1 MNEIVPVRT
10 IGGYVPMVDGPEK
23 VSGRAKYTADLAAPG
38 MLAARIFR
46 SPYAHAEILE
56 VDVSEAAKLPGVK
69 AIVTGADCDKTF
81 GVLPIARTEHPLAR
95 DRVRYCG
102 EPVAAVAAV
111 DDATAK
117 EALRRIKLKVRE
129 LPAYP
134 SARAAMAPDAIDL
147 HGHRPKNIER
157 DVFFEL
163 GDVDAAFAAADL
175 VREGTYNCAEVC
187 QNQMEMHAAV
197 ADYDVERDRM
207 TVHASTQVPYY
218 VHLMLSQ
225 ILGMDMSRIRVVKPY
240 VGGGFGC
247 RTETLNVELIAA
259 LLAHKAG
266 GCVRL
271 VVNREETF
279 ITHRGRPETDIR
291 LKIGMRRDGRITAV
305 ECECIQRGGAH
316 SGYGVVTILYA
327 GSMLYAIYD
336 LHNVKYVGQR
346 VLTNT
351 PPCGAFRGHGTVDI
365 RFAFES
371 LLDEMAQALA
381 VDPFA
386 LRRANLLTAPAFT
399 DNDLMVNS
407 YGLPECLD
415 WVEAASGWKA
425 RRGKLP
431 RGKGLGMAC
440 SHYISGASKPVNWTG
455 EPHATV
461 KLKLDFDGSI
471 VLLTGAAEIGQGSST
486 ILVQSVAEVL
496 GLDLSRI
503 RIVTGDSD
511 VVPKDNGSYSSRVTF
526 IVGNAAI
533 DAARNLKAVLV
544 AAAARRLEA
553 KPEEIECLGEL
564 YRAGAQDKGLTFNEV
579 VAEALKDS
587 GTVIVGGTYSTI
599 PESHGGKKY
608 RGAAIGGTMGY
619 SYSAQVVE
627 VSVDEETG
635 VVTVDKVWVAHDCG
649 KALNRLTVEGQV
661 QGSVWMGMGQAMS
674 EEAAYHGG
682 LMLTAN
688 MLDYRVPTIQD
699 SPPIEVGIVESN
711 DPHGPFGA
719 KEAGEGS
726 LAAFLPALTNAI
738 ADATGLRFNDLP
750 VTPDRVFAAMENA
763 SRADA
768 EGATAALD
776 GRAAV
781 LRSHSPA
788 HARRVDP
795 RPRATFRQQ
804 SPWRRHRPDGE
815 YPARHRRAAGARRDQ
830 RRQRTARH
838 QGGRAYA
845 RDRRRGD
852 ALRPCRASGNGAPLP
867 GGGAG
872 GRAYR
877 RPDPP
882 QHGDGRRQSRPRHP
896 LHLLQSERMV
906 AGREPSLP
914 QDHRRNLPRRAEE
927 PRRLLRHFQRRPRPG
942 AADARRRDRYCRTGR
957 PPDHAACRSLYRLCA
972 PGRAGDGDARRRQIF
987 PVAAPGRDHHR
998 GAGEKHA
1005 RPALGLRQDPYPPLD
1020 RISGHRRRRGAAA
1033 RGRDPR
1039 GSARRL
1045 HRHQSAPGAARRHR
1059 RTLRRRARCAG
1070 LRRARR
1076 SRARPDHGDEDDVHA
1091 RPLPPA
1097 RRRRS
1102 GAAPAAAAVRRVV
1115 GRFAPSPYPSTLIA
1129 VQRARRGDGI
1139 SPRIPAA

>member
-1 MNEIVPVRT
+1 M
-10 IGGYVPMVDGPEK
+10 
-23 VSGRAKYTADLAAPG
+23 
-38 MLAARIFR
+38 
-46 SPYAHAEILE
+46 
-56 VDVSEAAKLPGVK
+56 
-69 AIVTGADCDKTF
+69 
-81 GVLPIARTEHPLAR
+81 
-95 DRVRYCG
+95 
-102 EPVAAVAAV
+102 
-111 DDATAK
+111 
-117 EALRRIKLKVRE
+117 RE
-129 LPAYP
+129 LPAYHT
-134 SARAAMAPDAIDL
+134 ARAAMAPDAVEL
-147 HGHRPKNIER
+147 HKHRPKNIER

-163 GDVDAAFAAADL
+163 GDVAAAFAAADL

-187 QNQMEMHAAV
+187 QNQMEMHAAI
-197 ADYDVERDRM
+197 ADYDAERDRI

-225 ILGMDMSRIRVVKPY
+225 ILGMDMSRIRVIKPH

-259 LLAHKAG
+259 LLARKAR
-266 GCVRL
+266 GCVRM

-279 ITHRGRPETDIR
+279 ITHRGRPETDIK
-291 LKIGMRRDGRITAV
+291 LKIGMRKDGRITGV
-305 ECECIQRGGAH
+305 ECECIKRGGAH

-336 LHNVKYVGQR
+336 LHNVKYIGKR

-371 LLDEMAQALA
+371 LLDEMANALGI
-381 VDPFA
+381 DPFA
-386 LRRANLLTAPAFT
+386 VRRANLPTAPTFT

-415 WVEAASGWKA
+415 WVERESGWKTRKGRLA
-425 RRGKLP
+425 KTKGVK
-431 RGKGLGMAC
+431 KGLGMAC

-471 VLLTGAAEIGQGSST
+471 VLLTGAADIGQGSST
-486 ILVQSVAEVL
+486 VLVQSVAEVL

-533 DAARNLKAVLV
+533 DGANNLKAVLI
-544 AAAARRLEA
+544 AAAARKLEA
-553 KPEEIECLGEL
+553 KPGEIECLGEL

-579 VAEALKDS
+579 VTEALKDT
-587 GTVIVGGTYSTI
+587 GAITVTGNYSTI

-635 VVTVDKVWVAHDCG
+635 VVTVDRVWVAHDCG
-649 KALNRLTVEGQV
+649 KALNRLAVEGQV

-674 EEAAYHGG
+674 EEAAYHDG

-738 ADATGLRFNDLP
+738 ADATGVRFNDLP
-750 VTPDRVFAAMENA
+750 VTPDRVFC
-763 SRADA
+763 RAREAGAGAQD
-768 EGATAALD
+768 ATAARNGCAASVRARPAAD
-776 GRAAV
+776 ARGVGRSA
-781 LRSHSPA
+781 RSAS
-788 HARRVDP
+788 
-795 RPRATFRQQ
+795 RQ
-804 SPWRRHRPDGE
+804 PGHRRRHGPDGQ
-815 YPARHRRAAGARRDQ
+815 YPARHRRPAGAHRYQ
-830 RRQRTARH
+830 QRQRAAPH
-838 QGGRAYA
+838 QGGRGYD
-845 RDRRRGD
+845 RDRRGRNAFRTRRAPGRGA
-852 ALRPCRASGNGAPLP
+852 ALS

-872 GRAYR
+872 GGSYR

-882 QHGDGRRQSRPRHP
+882 QHGNGRRQYRARHP
-896 LHLLQSERMV
+896 LHFLQSERMV
-906 AGREPSLP
+906 ARGQSSLSE
-914 QDHRRNLPRRAEE
+914 DHRHHLPCRTEKPRRV
-927 PRRLLRHFQRRPRPG
+927 LCDVQRRPCAGAPHARCRNRHRRPCGPRTMPLADLYIGFARQDEPVTETRGDGKYFLSLRPG
-942 AADARRRDRYCRTGR
+942 ET
-957 PPDHAACRSLYRLCA
+957 
-972 PGRAGDGDARRRQIF
+972 I
-987 PVAAPGRDHHR
+987 
-998 GAGEKHA
+998 
-1005 RPALGLRQDPYPPLD
+1005 
-1020 RISGHRRRRGAAA
+1020 RRRG
-1033 RGRDPR
+1033 
-1039 GSARRL
+1039 
-1045 HRHQSAPGAARRHR
+1045 
-1059 RTLRRRARCAG
+1059 RAT
-1070 LRRARR
+1070 
-1076 SRARPDHGDEDDVHA
+1076 
-1091 RPLPPA
+1091 
-1097 RRRRS
+1097 
-1102 GAAPAAAAVRRVV
+1102 RRVCDPLTT
-1115 GRFAPSPYPSTLIA
+1115 RSAS
-1129 VQRARRGDGI
+1129 
-1139 SPRIPAA
+1139 AALSNIR

>member
-1 MNEIVPVRT
+1 MNEIVPAHS
-10 IGGYVPMVDGPEK
+10 IGGYVPLVDGPEK
-23 VSGRAKYTADLAAPG
+23 VSGRAKYTADLVTPE
-38 MLAARIFR
+38 MLAGRIFR
-46 SPYAHAEILE
+46 SPYSHAEIVE
-56 VDVSEAAKLPGVK
+56 VDVSEAAALPGVK
-69 AIVTGADCDKTF
+69 AIVTGADCDKGF

-95 DRVRYCG
+95 ERVRYCG
-102 EPVAAVAAV
+102 EPIAAVAAV

-117 EALRRIKLKVRE
+117 EAISRIKLKVRE
-129 LPAYP
+129 LPAYHTA
-134 SARAAMAPDAIDL
+134 SAAMAPGAVEL
-147 HGHRPKNIER
+147 HRHRPNNIER
-157 DVFFEL
+157 DVLFEL
-163 GDVDAAFAAADL
+163 GDVAAGFAAADL

-197 ADYDVERDRM
+197 ADYDGERDRI

-225 ILGMDMSRIRVVKPY
+225 ILGMDMSRIRVVKPH

-259 LLAHKAG
+259 LLARTAR

-279 ITHRGRPETDIR
+279 ITHRGRPETDIK
-291 LKIGMRRDGRITAV
+291 LKIGMKKDGRITAV
-305 ECECIQRGGAH
+305 ECECVQRGGAH

-336 LHNVKYVGQR
+336 LHSVKYIGKR

-371 LLDEMAQALA
+371 LLDEMAGLIGL
-381 VDPFA
+381 DPFA
-386 LRRANLLTAPAFT
+386 ARRINLLPSVPTFT

-415 WVEAASGWKA
+415 WVERQSAWKA

-455 EPHATV
+455 EPHATI

-471 VLLTGAAEIGQGSST
+471 VLLTGAADIGQGSST
-486 ILVQSVAEVL
+486 VLVQSVAEVL

-503 RIVTGDSD
+503 RIVSGDSD

-526 IVGNAAI
+526 MVGNAAI
-533 DAARNLKAVLV
+533 DAANNLKAVLI
-544 AAAARRLEA
+544 AAAARKLDA
-553 KPEEIECLGEL
+553 KPGEIECLGEL

-579 VAEALKDS
+579 VTEALKDT
-587 GTVIVGGTYSTI
+587 GTITVTGNYSTI

-608 RGAAIGGTMGY
+608 RGSAIGGTMGY

-649 KALNRLTVEGQV
+649 KALNRLSVEGQV
-661 QGSVWMGMGQAMS
+661 QGSVWMGMGQAIS

-688 MLDYRVPTIQD
+688 MLDYRVPTIED

-750 VTPDRVFAAMENA
+750 VTPDRVFAA
-763 SRADA
+763 
-768 EGATAALD
+768 L
-776 GRAAV
+776 
-781 LRSHSPA
+781 
-788 HARRVDP
+788 
-795 RPRATFRQQ
+795 
-804 SPWRRHRPDGE
+804 
-815 YPARHRRAAGARRDQ
+815 
-830 RRQRTARH
+830 
-838 QGGRAYA
+838 
-845 RDRRRGD
+845 
-852 ALRPCRASGNGAPLP
+852 
-867 GGGAG
+867 
-872 GRAYR
+872 
-877 RPDPP
+877 
-882 QHGDGRRQSRPRHP
+882 
-896 LHLLQSERMV
+896 
-906 AGREPSLP
+906 
-914 QDHRRNLPRRAEE
+914 
-927 PRRLLRHFQRRPRPG
+927 
-942 AADARRRDRYCRTGR
+942 
-957 PPDHAACRSLYRLCA
+957 
-972 PGRAGDGDARRRQIF
+972 
-987 PVAAPGRDHHR
+987 
-998 GAGEKHA
+998 EK
-1005 RPALGLRQDPYPPLD
+1005 R
-1020 RISGHRRRRGAAA
+1020 A
-1033 RGRDPR
+1033 RGRT
-1039 GSARRL
+1039 GNG
-1045 HRHQSAPGAARRHR
+1045 GA
-1059 RTLRRRARCAG
+1059 
-1070 LRRARR
+1070 
-1076 SRARPDHGDEDDVHA
+1076 
-1091 RPLPPA
+1091 
-1097 RRRRS
+1097 
-1102 GAAPAAAAVRRVV
+1102 
-1115 GRFAPSPYPSTLIA
+1115 
-1129 VQRARRGDGI
+1129 
-1139 SPRIPAA
+1139 